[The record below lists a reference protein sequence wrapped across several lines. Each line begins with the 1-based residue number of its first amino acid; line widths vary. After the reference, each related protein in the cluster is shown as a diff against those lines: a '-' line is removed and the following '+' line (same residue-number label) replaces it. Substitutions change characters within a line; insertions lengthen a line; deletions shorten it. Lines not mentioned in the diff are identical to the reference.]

1 MPRPK
6 NIVIGQKIEP
16 VKKQRARELRREM
29 TPEERLLWARLRA
42 NRLEGLHFR
51 RQQVI
56 DGFIV
61 DFYCHAA
68 AIGIEV
74 DGSVHQQRAEY
85 DAERDRIIAARGIEM
100 LRFANDEIRLNLEA
114 VLTKISGVCKARLK
128 G

>member
-1 MPRPK
+1 MPRPER
-6 NIVIGQKIEP
+6 IVIGQRVDP

-56 DGFIV
+56 DGFIL

-68 AIGIEV
+68 AIGVEV
-74 DGSVHQQRAEY
+74 DGSVHHQRAEY
-85 DAERDRIIAARGIEM
+85 DEERSRIIAARGIEM
-100 LRFANDEIRLNLEA
+100 LRFTNDEIRFNLEE
-114 VLTKISGVCKARLK
+114 VLIKIAGVCKGRLK

>member
-1 MPRPK
+1 MPAR
-6 NIVIGQKIEP
+6 NIIVGQRVAEEKIL
-16 VKKQRARELRREM
+16 RAKELRREA
-29 TPEERLLWARLRA
+29 TPEERILWLRLRR
-42 NRLEGLHFR
+42 NQLGGYHFR